1 MAQAPFGHSAWPEDS
16 NRGDRVLDPVLS
28 PKNVVGWGQRRVLT
42 SSELRDTATA
52 LQGPLTTELPSWLV
66 AARAAESKKAKDLL
80 VLDLREVTS
89 FTDYFVI
96 CTSANPRQGQAIAD
110 EIGKQLKELGE
121 LPISAEGYDSAEW
134 ILLDYGDFLVH
145 ILSGAARSYYDLER
159 LWRHAMTVNLKSPR

>member
-1 MAQAPFGHSAWPEDS
+1 MP
-16 NRGDRVLDPVLS
+16 N
-28 PKNVVGWGQRRVLT
+28 
-42 SSELRDTATA
+42 
-52 LQGPLTTELPSWLV
+52 WLV

-121 LPISAEGYDSAEW
+121 LPVSAEGYDPAEW

-145 ILSGAARSYYDLER
+145 ILSTAARSYYDLER
-159 LWRHAMTVNLKSPR
+159 LWRHAKAVDLESLR